1 MISTDSASGP
11 YLVVLFPVGSP
22 SLSFS
27 FHFPGGPGLAGTTVS
42 PFWILLELRM
52 MEMAVTTG
60 TRLVAPL
67 VTTTSDVSSD
77 VASRHYFIIFYSLL
91 FFIIL
96 LGTDPKCL
104 LTSTDLQT
112 RRARCQHQLSFLF
125 SI

>member
-11 YLVVLFPVGSP
+11 YLVVLFPVGSA

-52 MEMAVTTG
+52 MEIPVTTG

-77 VASRHYFIIFYSLL
+77 VASRQRL
-91 FFIIL
+91 
-96 LGTDPKCL
+96 
-104 LTSTDLQT
+104 
-112 RRARCQHQLSFLF
+112 
-125 SI
+125 